1 MDTSNCSEYT
11 FLKNTKKVYYMRNI
25 PMSFLKTVTAGSH
38 ISDKALLSIRIK
50 IAATILNLTAHNWGW
65 EGL

>member
-1 MDTSNCSEYT
+1 MDTSNWSEYT

-38 ISDKALLSIRIK
+38 ISDKALLSI
-50 IAATILNLTAHNWGW
+50 
-65 EGL
+65 